1 MNTQLTTI
9 PARKLRRSGRPALI
23 PATIAAA
30 GERAARR
37 FIEDFTAEIANPNT
51 RAAYARAV
59 LRFLEWCEDRQ
70 RPLERIDPITVAAY
84 IRQLTAENSKPLVKQ
99 HLAAIRGLFD
109 YLVTGGIIP
118 FNPAAAVRGPK
129 YKVKKGKT
137 PVLNQEEARAL
148 LNSID
153 TRTIAGLRDRA
164 LIAVMI
170 YSFGRVG
177 AVLALRVEDYYQ
189 QGKRWWVR
197 LHEKGGKEIA
207 MPVHHKAEE
216 YLDAYLRAAGIWEQ
230 KKAPLFR
237 SIDRDRKLTNRP
249 MRRRKVLE
257 MIKRRSRAAGL
268 ATTTN
273 CHTFRAT
280 GITDYMRNGGKLE
293 TAQQMAGH
301 ESSRTTGLYVR
312 TGDEVTLDEVERIGI

>member
-1 MNTQLTTI
+1 MSTNLATI
-9 PARKLRRSGRPALI
+9 PPRKLRRSGRPAVI

-30 GERAARR
+30 GEKAGRR
-37 FIEDFTAEIANPNT
+37 FIQFFTAEIANPNT
-51 RAAYARAV
+51 RQVYARAV
-59 LRFLEWCEDRQ
+59 FRFLEWCEDRDRQ
-70 RPLERIDPITVAAY
+70 LERIDPVTVAAY
-84 IRQLTAENSKPLVKQ
+84 IRQLTAENSKPMVKQ

-129 YKVKKGKT
+129 YKVKEGKT
-137 PVLNQEEARAL
+137 PVLNEEEARAL

-153 TRTIAGLRDRA
+153 TSRIAGLRDRA

-170 YSFGRVG
+170 YAFGRVG
-177 AVLALRVEDYYQ
+177 AVLSMRVEDYYQ
-189 QGKRWWVR
+189 QGKRWWIR

-207 MPVHHKAEE
+207 MPAHHKAED
-216 YLDAYLRAAGIWEQ
+216 YLDAYLTAARIWEE

-237 SIDRDRKLTNRP
+237 SIDRNRQLTDRP
-249 MRRRKVLE
+249 MRRRKALE
-257 MIKRRSRAAGL
+257 MIKRRVKAAGL
-268 ATTTN
+268 STTTS

-293 TAQQMAGH
+293 TAQRMAGH
-301 ESSRTTGLYVR
+301 ESSRTTGLYIR
-312 TGDEVTLDEVERIGI
+312 TDDEVTLDEVERIAI